1 MIFALLTLF
10 SALSLAAV
18 AGWFS
23 IVGIMSIYAGAPM
36 HAAFVMGV
44 VLEFAKL
51 VTVSWI
57 YRNWPEAKWKLRGP
71 LIYSIAALMLITSIS
86 VFGFL
91 TKSHLEQGAAT
102 IDNSAKVERLDQQ
115 IAREKSV
122 IADDEKVITQLDT
135 TVNSYLGKDNADRA
149 VVIRRSQASQRKQL
163 RGDIESAHKKI
174 DGYSD
179 EKFKL
184 QSEVRAL
191 KLEVGPIR
199 YIAELFYS
207 SSGDETKNIEAA
219 VKLFTLLIVSTLDP
233 LAVILLIAANH
244 TLLRLQNE
252 KSKKKETDTVDGPQ
266 ITIPDDKE
274 QVEDSPHIEESRS
287 TEPDQRVDFSGI
299 PLHAVEEEA
308 KIHDSVPEEIVE
320 LLDNRIEK
328 SDEVKHTPKK
338 YPTALSWLAEFRRS
352 KNNG

>member
-10 SALSLAAV
+10 SALTLAAV

-23 IVGIMSIYAGAPM
+23 IVGIISIYAGAPM
-36 HAAFVMGV
+36 HAALVMGV
-44 VLEFAKL
+44 VIELAKL

-57 YRNWPEAKWKLRGP
+57 YRNWVEAKWSLRGP
-71 LIYSIAALMLITSIS
+71 MIYSIAALMLITSIS

-102 IDNSAKVERLDQQ
+102 LDNSAKVERLDQQ
-115 IAREKSV
+115 ITREKSV
-122 IADDEKVITQLDT
+122 IADDEKVIAQLDT
-135 TVNSYLGKDNADRA
+135 TINSYLGKDRADRA
-149 VVIRRSQASQRKQL
+149 VTIRRSQAPQRKQL
-163 RGDIESAHKKI
+163 REDIDASQKKI
-174 DGYSD
+174 DSYSD

-207 SSGDETKNIEAA
+207 GGDETKNVETA

-244 TLLRLQNE
+244 TLLRIQRE
-252 KSKKKETDTVDGPQ
+252 KKKYKEDGKTQSANTVGDGDTPLENLETGT
-266 ITIPDDKE
+266 
-274 QVEDSPHIEESRS
+274 
-287 TEPDQRVDFSGI
+287 
-299 PLHAVEEEA
+299 
-308 KIHDSVPEEIVE
+308 EEILPPTEVGE
-320 LLDNRIEK
+320 ETPEQRDESHNSLPQQVHVDSEIHTQIHEEMDRLDK
-328 SDEVKHTPKK
+328 QDKK
-338 YPTALSWLAEFRRS
+338 YPTALSWLAEFRKS
-352 KNNG
+352 KNHG